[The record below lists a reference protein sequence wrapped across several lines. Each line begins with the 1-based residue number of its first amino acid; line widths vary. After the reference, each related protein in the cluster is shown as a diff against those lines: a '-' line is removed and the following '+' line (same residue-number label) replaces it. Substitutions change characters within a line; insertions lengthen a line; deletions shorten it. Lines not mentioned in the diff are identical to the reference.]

1 MNNSTSGLTRDC
13 DLSSGC
19 YKTLHCNGTHIV
31 VHFGGS
37 FAHACMRVRS
47 WLSLCMSVPVSLC
60 PFCHPSSSRLSHLF
74 RRQLSVRV
82 WLCTIVSFLL
92 LLVICFGRPLFQNFG
107 CTRVWA
113 RVRVCVRF
121 AIARHRDSAIS
132 LTSSARVGAC
142 ECIRVR
148 VHVCRFPH
156 SFWYH

>member
-60 PFCHPSSSRLSHLF
+60 PFCHPSSSHLF
-74 RRQLSVRV
+74 RRQLSVRRTLYV
-82 WLCTIVSFLL
+82 YDCVQLCPFCCCSSSVSGGHFFRILA
-92 LLVICFGRPLFQNFG
+92 
-107 CTRVWA
+107 A
-113 RVRVCVRF
+113 RVCERGSACVC
-121 AIARHRDSAIS
+121 ALQS
-132 LTSSARVGAC
+132 LDIGIPLS
-142 ECIRVR
+142 
-148 VHVCRFPH
+148 H
-156 SFWYH
+156 